1 MANHPSARKRARQNK
16 KRRAANVRL
25 KSSMKTALK
34 KARAAVTGTAG
45 DALPLARAAES
56 ALGRAVS
63 RDVVSKRR
71 ASRKVSRLMKALNRA
86 KAAKG

>member
-16 KRRAANVRL
+16 KRRAANVQI

-34 KARAAVTGTAG
+34 KARVAVTGAAG
-45 DALPLARAAES
+45 DAHTLARAAET
-56 ALGRAVS
+56 ALDRAAS
-63 RDVVSKRR
+63 RGVVSKQRV
-71 ASRKVSRLMKALNRA
+71 SRKVSRLMKALNRA